1 LLRKFAS
8 APHHVGAIG
17 AGTVTKLTHNMVG
30 YTIIRSLAEGFSMAV
45 KAGLDPL
52 DLWEALR
59 LGVVGKASPLNMLV
73 NQFLT
78 GKYEPPAFALRLA
91 HKDMSLATTLGRELG
106 VPMRLANLTLEE
118 MAEAL
123 GRGFGAQD
131 ARAFLKLQ
139 LEGAGVEIAVDPDRL
154 REAVTAI

>member
-1 LLRKFAS
+1 MIAS
-8 APHHVGAIG
+8 APHYVGAIG
-17 AGTVTKLTHNMVG
+17 AGTVTKLTRNMVG
-30 YTIIRSLAEGFSMAV
+30 YMIVHSMAEGFSMAV

-73 NQFLT
+73 NQFLP
-78 GKYEPPAFALRLA
+78 GKYEPPAFALKLA

-106 VPMRLANLTLEE
+106 VPMRLANLPLEE

-131 ARAFLKLQ
+131 SRSFLKLQ
-139 LEGAGVEIAVDPDRL
+139 LERAGVEIAVDPDRL
-154 REAVTAI
+154 REAVKAL

>member
-1 LLRKFAS
+1 MIAS
-8 APHHVGAIG
+8 APHYVGSIG
-17 AGTVTKLTHNMVG
+17 AGTVTKLTRNMVG
-30 YTIIRSLAEGFSMAV
+30 YMIVHSMAEGFSMAV

-73 NQFLT
+73 NQFLP
-78 GKYEPPAFALRLA
+78 GKYEPPAFALKLA

-106 VPMRLANLTLEE
+106 VPMRLANLPLEE

-131 ARAFLKLQ
+131 SRSFLKLQ
-139 LEGAGVEIAVDPDRL
+139 LERAGVEIAVDPDRL
-154 REAVTAI
+154 REAVKAL